1 MKMRVDVR
9 KRVASALLAVFTL
22 AGAASVLSACNT
34 FAGMGQDLGAAG
46 NAISNSAEKTK
57 NSL

>member
-9 KRVASALLAVFTL
+9 KRVASALLAIFAL

-34 FAGMGQDLGAAG
+34 FAGMGEDLRSAG
-46 NAISNSAEKTK
+46 GAISNSAERTK
-57 NSL
+57 NSQ